1 MDLIDK
7 IYCGDSRDLINY
19 VPPESMDL
27 VISSPAYFN
36 QREYSSKLEMGQ
48 EATVGEYIAS
58 LVDFFKSC
66 VRITKDS
73 GSIIFNLGDKYIR
86 ENLLLVP
93 YQFAIEATKQCDVN
107 LINNITWAKT
117 NPTPRQYTGR
127 MVQATEPF
135 FHFVKK
141 GCKYKYYH
149 ERLAAPTKERLP
161 NPNSRVGKS
170 YYELIEKSKLSSEQ
184 KANACKEL
192 QKTINKVKSGEIASI
207 RMKITGMHA
216 PAFGG
221 QEGGRTS
228 QMRNKGYT
236 IIEVPGNSL
245 VKDWFTTPVE
255 SIRGI
260 GHLAVYPQSIIEK
273 FITLVTDEGD
283 LVCDPFIGSGTT
295 ACAAKKLNRH
305 YLGFELSNEYVNIA
319 EKRLRENVSND
330 RFASQV

>member
-1 MDLIDK
+1 MNLIDK
-7 IYCGDSRDLINY
+7 IYCGDSRILINDI
-19 VPPESMDL
+19 PSESVDL
-27 VISSPAYFN
+27 VICSPAYFN

-48 EATVGEYIAS
+48 EDTIEEYITS

-66 VRITKDS
+66 VRIVKNN
-73 GSIIFNLGDKYIR
+73 GSIIFNLGDKYIN

-93 YQFAIEATKQCDVN
+93 YKFAIEATKQCNVN
-107 LINNITWAKT
+107 LINNITWAKS
-117 NPTPRQYTGR
+117 NPTPRQYTKR

-135 FHFVKK
+135 FHFTKK
-141 GCKYKYYH
+141 GFVYKYYR
-149 ERLAAPTKERLP
+149 ERLATPTKKRVP
-161 NPNSRVGKS
+161 NPNSKVGQS
-170 YYELIEKSKLSSEQ
+170 YYDLIKKSTLTSEQ
-184 KANACKEL
+184 KEIAYKEL
-192 QKTINKVKSGEIASI
+192 KKAIDKVKSGDIASI

-221 QEGGRTS
+221 QEGGRAS

-245 VKDWFTTPVE
+245 VKDWLTTPVE

-273 FITLVTDEGD
+273 FIMLVTDEGD
-283 LVCDPFIGSGTT
+283 LVCDPFMGSGTT

-305 YLGFELSNEYVNIA
+305 YLGFELSKDYVEISK
-319 EKRLRENVSND
+319 KRLL
-330 RFASQV
+330 